1 MHFRESIAVIAV
13 LASCVLVGLAPQSAW
28 CAAPGALRAGAAKV
42 DITPTDLTGI
52 VSVWAKPFESV
63 HDPIFARA
71 LVVDNSAASVAI
83 VSTDLVEFG
92 NTLALRQR
100 IEREIGIKADHV
112 IIAASHDHNAPRGGP
127 PTPGTSSAEGRPASP
142 PAYTQFIDDQI
153 VETVRRAKA
162 SLQPARF
169 GVGRGR
175 ADVNVNRI
183 IFTPQ
188 RIRTGV
194 NLDGPSDKTVWVV
207 KFESLSGEPIALL
220 LNYAVH
226 SVVAGSGNPQITGD
240 LAGAVER
247 YVERQFQGKVV
258 ALWTMGPAGDQNPR
272 VNLSVPGMGRSGDQ
286 ANDIALSYE
295 AMEAQGLLIGA
306 EAVRVAGEIG
316 GMSNA
321 ARIVAAERVFS
332 CATKP
337 TTIGGRPGGGGGGP
351 VNPGPPQ
358 PRPEQMDVRLS
369 LILIDKLAITS
380 VSGEVFTNI
389 YLRLKKASPFTNMFM
404 ITIAND
410 RIGYIADSAHY
421 EVTGDPLVRGCGEE
435 GIVNNLLEM
444 MEQLSR
450 QP

>member
-1 MHFRESIAVIAV
+1 MNFTARVRV
-13 LASCVLVGLAPQSAW
+13 FLVAATCICFGFAAQPAW
-28 CAAPGALRAGAAKV
+28 CAGPGALRAGAAKL
-42 DITPTDLTGI
+42 DITPKDLTGI

-63 HDPIFARA
+63 HDPIYARA
-71 LVVDNSAASVAI
+71 LVVDNGAASVAI
-83 VSTDLVEFG
+83 VSVDLVEIG
-92 NTLALRQR
+92 NTLALRLR
-100 IEREIGIKADHV
+100 IERETGIKADHI

-153 VETVRRAKA
+153 VEAVRRAKA

-169 GVGRGR
+169 GAGAGR

-188 RIRTGV
+188 GIRNGV
-194 NLDGPSDKTVWVV
+194 NLDGPSDKTVWVA
-207 KFESLSGEPIALL
+207 KFENLSGEPVALL

-226 SVVAGSGNPQITGD
+226 SVVAGPDNPQITGD

-247 YVERQFQGKVV
+247 YVERQFQDKVV

-272 VNLSVPGMGRSGDQ
+272 VNMSVAGMGRSGNQ
-286 ANDIALSYE
+286 SKDITLSYE

-306 EAVRVAGEIG
+306 EAVRVAAEITCT
-316 GMSNA
+316 SES
-321 ARIVAAERVFS
+321 ARIVAAERVFT
-332 CATKP
+332 CAAKP
-337 TTIGGRPGGGGGGP
+337 TTIGGRPGGSGGP
-351 VNPGPPQ
+351 VNPGPPK
-358 PRPEQMDVRLS
+358 PRPEKMDIHLS
-369 LILIDKLAITS
+369 LMLIDNLAVAG